1 MSTQDAKARAAR
13 ERKQKI
19 FVAVGG
25 IVLLGLLAFQLPKL
39 LGGSDSASAA
49 PAAEITAGGETEP
62 GAQSAPTNVALTDT
76 DRPLD
81 VGPGQ
86 LRSFR
91 TFRQKDPFVQQV
103 VAPEPSELPSTA
115 PARPKR
121 PKAPSKQFTPGKTTA
136 AAVTVISVNGVR
148 QALERGA
155 RFPSSAPVFV
165 LVSEQPK
172 AKTVVVGIPGG
183 KYANG
188 SRTTKLE
195 IGKPLVLVNAKSDVR
210 YRVVLVRVGGGK
222 AKAPT
227 TKKP

>member
-1 MSTQDAKARAAR
+1 MSTDQARAAR

-25 IVLLGLLAFQLPKL
+25 IVLLGLLAFQLPKI
-39 LGGSDSASAA
+39 LGGSGSASAA
-49 PAAEITAGGETEP
+49 PAAEVTAGGETEP
-62 GAQSAPTNVALTDT
+62 GAQSAQINVALTDT

-86 LRSFR
+86 LRSFGA
-91 TFRQKDPFVQQV
+91 FRMKDPFVQQV
-103 VAPEPSELPSTA
+103 VAPEPSELPSAA
-115 PARPKR
+115 PTQPTR
-121 PKAPSKQFTPGKTTA
+121 PKAPSKQFTPGKTSA

-195 IGKPLVLVNAKSDVR
+195 IGKPLVFVNAKSDVR
-210 YRVVLVRVGGGK
+210 YRVVLVKVGGSK